1 MFLKKRAENIRAKM
15 HEKNLHQKKIAKRLN
30 ISESYVTR
38 LINGER
44 YNRDFELFIRYEL
57 GLCYTNLK

>member
-1 MFLKKRAENIRAKM
+1 MFLKKRADAIKGAMLAKRM
-15 HEKNLHQKKIAKRLN
+15 SQKKMAQKLN

-44 YNRDFELFIRYEL
+44 YNREFEIFIAYEL
-57 GLCYTNLK
+57 GINYRNFH

>member
-1 MFLKKRAENIRAKM
+1 MFLKKRANAIKKAMLYK
-15 HEKNLHQKKIAKRLN
+15 HTNQKKIAQHLG

-44 YNRDFELFIRYEL
+44 YYREFEIFIRYEL
-57 GLCYTNLK
+57 GVSYTNFR

>member
-1 MFLKKRAENIRAKM
+1 MFLRKRMNTIKKAM
-15 HEKNLHQKKIAKRLN
+15 HYKRLSQKKLAQKLN

-44 YNRDFELFIRYEL
+44 YNREFELFLRYEL
-57 GLCYTNLK
+57 GVSYTNFK

>member
-1 MFLKKRAENIRAKM
+1 MFLKKRENNIRAAM
-15 HEKNLHQKKIAKRLN
+15 HYKRISQKKMAQKLN

-44 YNRDFELFIRYEL
+44 YNREFEI
-57 GLCYTNLK
+57 CYFHS